1 MLKNTSLRVSV
12 LALLVQLTGLYAATA
27 QETGP
32 LPVEIISDGATMRG
46 RFFKADCGGHCPTL
60 LIVPGQPGGTRDVMG
75 LGTRLSSH
83 GINVLMFNPRGHHQ
97 SEGTF
102 TFHNT
107 LDDIGAALA
116 WLHDAANVDRF
127 AIDTSFI
134 GIGGYSFGGGMALA
148 YAARDPRVRAVFAL
162 AGADHAEIIREYQRN
177 AVFAKLVDDMLRANQ
192 APNGPVRFDVDASLH
207 ELLHNQDL
215 VGLRENAVRLADR
228 RLLLLG
234 GLDDPNVT
242 MEHHLLPFYRAL
254 RQVGAVDV
262 TFRVYQD
269 DHGFSRSREQLA
281 QEVRDWFLR
290 RDAIPKTP
298 RQENQDFLNRRL

>member
-1 MLKNTSLRVSV
+1 MLIQLI
-12 LALLVQLTGLYAATA
+12 ALSATIA
-27 QETGP
+27 QDASP
-32 LPVEIISDGATMRG
+32 QSVEIVSDGATMRG
-46 RFFKADCGGHCPTL
+46 RFFKAECEGHCPTL
-60 LIVPGQPGGTRDVMG
+60 LIVPGQPGGTRDVLG

-116 WLHDAANVDRF
+116 WLHDAANIDRF

-148 YAARDPRVRAVFAL
+148 YAARDPRVQTVFSVV
-162 AGADHAEIIREYQRN
+162 GADHAEIIREYQRN
-177 AVFAKLVDDMLRANQ
+177 AVLAELVDDMFRAIQ
-192 APNGPVRFDVDASLH
+192 APNGPVRFDIEASLH

-215 VGLRENAVRLADR
+215 IGLRENAAKLADR
-228 RLLLLG
+228 RMLLLG

-254 RQVGAVDV
+254 RNTGAGDV
-262 TFRVYQD
+262 TFLVYQD
-269 DHGFSRSREQLA
+269 DHGFSRSRERLA
-281 QEVRDWFLR
+281 QDVRDWFLR
-290 RDAIPKTP
+290 KDGSRATT
-298 RQENQDFLNRRL
+298 RELN

>member
-1 MLKNTSLRVSV
+1 MLKNSSLRASV
-12 LALLVQLTGLYAATA
+12 LALIVQLIGLSAATA
-27 QETGP
+27 QETGS
-32 LPVEIISDGATMRG
+32 LPVEIFSDGATMRG
-46 RFFKADCGGHCPTL
+46 RFFKAECGGPCPTL
-60 LIVPGQPGGTRDVMG
+60 LIVPGQPGGTRDVLG
-75 LGTRLSSH
+75 LGIRLSSNE
-83 GINVLMFNPRGHHQ
+83 INVLMFNPRGHHQ
-97 SEGTF
+97 SDGIF

-116 WLHDAANVDRF
+116 WLHNVVNIDRF

-148 YAARDPRVRAVFAL
+148 YAARDSSVRSVFSL

-177 AVFAKLVDDMLRANQ
+177 TVFAEVVDEMLRAIQ
-192 APNGPVRFDVDASLH
+192 APNGLVYFDIEASLR

-215 VGLRENAVRLADR
+215 IGLRENAARLADR

-254 RQVGAVDV
+254 NQVRAVDV

-269 DHGFSRSREQLA
+269 DHSFSRSREQLA

-290 RDAIPKTP
+290 RDASHKTI
-298 RQENQDFLNRRL
+298 RKDN